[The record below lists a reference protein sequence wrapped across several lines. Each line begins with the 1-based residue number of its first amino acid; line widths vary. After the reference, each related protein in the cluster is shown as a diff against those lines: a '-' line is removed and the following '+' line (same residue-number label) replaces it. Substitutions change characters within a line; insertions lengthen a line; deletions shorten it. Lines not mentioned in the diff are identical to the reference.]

1 MRTFKAIV
9 FFVMAIVLCSVFY
22 ACSDESRVL
31 DYATLKDMPPLKV
44 GDIILRQGVGADSK
58 LIQHISSSRFSHIGI
73 IVSINPTTILH
84 ATTNDNPSKLNQ
96 VLLSDINSFVSL
108 SYAIAIKRF
117 DLSQEQ
123 ADLIVKYLLS
133 QVGREFVLDT
143 TQDKLYCTTI
153 IESALSKHIKLD
165 LPYTYIDIPL
175 LRGYYLMP
183 QSFYTNTQS
192 KLIYQTP

>member
-153 IESALSKHIKLD
+153 IESAIAQHIKLD